1 MTATMMRAPCIST
14 VRRRLRGATAGLV
27 ALVALALGACSTIDD
42 PTQAVKAAS
51 GPAPTLAVTQME
63 EALRCLSENYPAEAD
78 LRLGVND
85 LTDGTGATMSG
96 DTFSKVLTQRPD
108 VMMTIALAKT
118 GSRVVNR
125 SSTGVSEWELKQAMQ
140 KYIGDGRAAA
150 NPASKE
156 HIPYRPILAGSVL
169 GSTHYVSGAISEL
182 NWNLNSDASEV
193 GIGGFTFGSRNYR
206 ISIGIDLIVTNTL
219 TTEVVMAR
227 SYSKQLVGKET
238 SAGLF
243 RFFEVGRLNKN
254 FGGKEV
260 FEFNLGKQANEPV
273 QTAVRWIIET
283 AAYEIVSGLSGVGGV
298 CDERLPEASRPIRQ
312 FVRRTPAAPVARA
325 PVPQT
330 PPRADVRG
338 VPQPSPAPAP
348 QAMLNAMP
356 EMPSL
361 TPNAVTPAS
370 KPRAKPVATAK
381 APTASGKSASR
392 DTGKGKSKTSAT
404 ASAKGGTAP
413 KSQTAGAAKPGGAQT
428 RVADARTQA
437 PAAKS
442 ASTHRPQNGTPGAAT
457 LAAAKP
463 GAGGVPSGGAK
474 GASGGAG
481 GATGKAST
489 QPAGAPSGPPTWLAG
504 TPASAPQAP
513 GIAPVAVAPVS
524 PVAVAV
530 APIALSPAAA
540 NSVPAAMGA
549 ASGPVRAAPA
559 EQPKADGAA
568 TAAPAVAQARVQG
581 PTTQGPASP
590 GPIAQGPTN
599 FIEGVNLIEDDSE
612 IVVRVDLRVPLSEL
626 PPIEPGTQD
635 SLVLVFAQVRNA
647 VGEILNL
654 NGKGV
659 SGVRL
664 TEAQGATRLAI
675 DLTTRVDYNIDRN
688 GRSLLITL
696 KPATGG
702 TAQSDAP
709 KAGPTRADSG
719 EKPPG
724 AAATLKGS
732 VEGADLL
739 APKPLTAVTSE
750 MMMQSAA
757 RR

>member
-1 MTATMMRAPCIST
+1 MRAHVIST
-14 VRRRLRGATAGLV
+14 ARRRLRGATAGLA

-42 PTQAVKAAS
+42 PTQAVKATS

-140 KYIGDGRAAA
+140 KYIGEGRSAA

-156 HIPYRPILAGSVL
+156 QIPYRPILAGSVL

-193 GIGGFTFGSRNYR
+193 GVGGFTFGSRNYR

-243 RFFEVGRLNKN
+243 RFFEVGRLNRN

-260 FEFNLGKQANEPV
+260 FEFNLGRQANEPV

-298 CDERLPEASRPIRQ
+298 CDERLPEASRPVRQ
-312 FVRRTPAAPVARA
+312 YVRAKPAAPVAQA
-325 PVPQT
+325 PAPQASRVDT
-330 PPRADVRG
+330 LGA
-338 VPQPSPAPAP
+338 PQPSPVPAP

-361 TPNAVTPAS
+361 TPNAVAPAS
-370 KPRAKPVATAK
+370 KPRAKPVTTAK
-381 APTASGKSASR
+381 APTAAARTASL
-392 DTGKGKSKTSAT
+392 DTGKGKGKPKAT
-404 ASAKGGTAP
+404 AIASAKGGTAP
-413 KSQTAGAAKPGGAQT
+413 KSQTAGAAKPAGAQT

-437 PAAKS
+437 PAAKN
-442 ASTHRPQNGTPGAAT
+442 ASTSRPQNGTTGATT
-457 LAAAKP
+457 LASAKH
-463 GAGGVPSGGAK
+463 GGGGATPTV
-474 GASGGAG
+474 GAKNGS
-481 GATGKAST
+481 ATGKAVP
-489 QPAGAPSGPPTWLAG
+489 QPANASSGPPTWLAG
-504 TPASAPQAP
+504 TSAARSKAP
-513 GIAPVAVAPVS
+513 GVAPVAVAPVS
-524 PVAVAV
+524 PVAVAPT
-530 APIALSPAAA
+530 APSPAAA
-540 NSVPAAMGA
+540 SSVP
-549 ASGPVRAAPA
+549 
-559 EQPKADGAA
+559 
-568 TAAPAVAQARVQG
+568 APAVAASAAGRAASAEPAKADGGTPSAPAAAIAPAQA
-581 PTTQGPASP
+581 TTSAGQAPA
-590 GPIAQGPTN
+590 GRGVIAQGPTN
-599 FIEGVNLIEDDSE
+599 FIEGVNLIEDESE

-675 DLTTRVDYNIDRN
+675 DLTSRVDYNIDRN

-696 KPATGG
+696 KPATDG
-702 TAQSDAP
+702 TAQSGAP

-719 EKPPG
+719 DKAPG
-724 AAATLKGS
+724 AVATLKGS

-739 APKPLTAVTSE
+739 VPRPVTAVTSE